1 MSTEEAGK
9 VESAPTS
16 KEDSKPTSQA
26 VSAKQKQ
33 AVVSDVEIYVAR
45 QLIIIPPA
53 HRKLNLSSW
62 MVLVAFNE
70 MCMVN

>member
-9 VESAPTS
+9 VESVSAS

-33 AVVSDVEIYVAR
+33 AVVSDVEIIYVAR
-45 QLIIIPPA
+45 QLIIPLPIES
-53 HRKLNLSSW
+53 LI
-62 MVLVAFNE
+62 
-70 MCMVN
+70 